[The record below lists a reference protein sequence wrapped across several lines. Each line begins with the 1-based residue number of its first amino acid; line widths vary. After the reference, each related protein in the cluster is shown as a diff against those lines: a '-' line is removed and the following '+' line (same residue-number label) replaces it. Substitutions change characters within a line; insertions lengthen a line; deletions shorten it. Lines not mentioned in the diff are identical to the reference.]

1 MLFVCKIKKV
11 KNILGHLL
19 DDVIILC
26 LFWLVHCFFCLFF
39 LSWWS
44 GHFVFILVRLS
55 SLFFFCF
62 FLKWRILLAICWVE
76 WSSKGFV
83 ASYLAPNSPPRLAD
97 HNHHEHKGVHDED
110 NDDDLFFFI
119 NLMMMVIISSWR
131 DGGVERLQSE
141 KNMIQGSWQKISSSK
156 LLKEEGGKK
165 YIHFRWH
172 WNLGSTILFLLKT
185 RWLTS
190 QRFSNT
196 PNFCSISL

>member
-1 MLFVCKIKKV
+1 M
-11 KNILGHLL
+11 
-19 DDVIILC
+19 
-26 LFWLVHCFFCLFF
+26 
-39 LSWWS
+39 
-44 GHFVFILVRLS
+44 
-55 SLFFFCF
+55 
-62 FLKWRILLAICWVE
+62 E

-131 DGGVERLQSE
+131 DGGVEWLQSE

-165 YIHFRWH
+165 YIHFHWH

-190 QRFSNT
+190 QSFPIPQIFALYRNGRSWPIKYKRRKLPIHTQLALIKTLCPAHPQLALVCDCFIKKS
-196 PNFCSISL
+196 